1 MISRRSDAPA
11 KPHFGISG
19 IEPMHIFETRRQ
31 VGHSAE
37 EMFAL
42 VAAVEHY
49 PQFLPLCEA
58 LEVNGRSIAE
68 GKEKLIATMT
78 VGYRLIRERFTT
90 EVLLD
95 KASRTIFVS
104 YLDGP
109 FAHLENRWRFEP
121 VSAETSEIDFFI
133 AYSFRSKLFE
143 RLIGGLFDK
152 AVRKYTE
159 AFEVRADAIYG
170 VRTNEARSVSA

>member
-1 MISRRSDAPA
+1 
-11 KPHFGISG
+11 
-19 IEPMHIFETRRQ
+19 MHIFETKHR
-31 VGHSAE
+31 VAHSAD

-42 VAAVEHY
+42 VAAVEDY

-58 LEVNGRSIAE
+58 LEVKGREFAQA
-68 GKEKLIATMT
+68 KETLIATMT
-78 VGYRLIRERFTT
+78 VGYGLIRENLTT
-90 EVLLD
+90 EVILD

-121 VSAETSEIDFFI
+121 IAADGCEIDFYI
-133 AYSFRSKLFE
+133 AYCFRSQLFE
-143 RLIGGLFDK
+143 GLIGGLFDK

-159 AFEVRADAIYG
+159 AFETRADAIYG
-170 VRTNEARSVSA
+170 VRTKEARSVSA

>member
-1 MISRRSDAPA
+1 
-11 KPHFGISG
+11 
-19 IEPMHIFETRRQ
+19 MHIFETRQR

-42 VAAVEHY
+42 VSSVEDY

-58 LEVNGRSIAE
+58 LEVKGRE
-68 GKEKLIATMT
+68 FGGGKEKLIATMT
-78 VGYRLIRERFTT
+78 VGYRLIRESFTT
-90 EVLLD
+90 EVILD
-95 KASRTIFVS
+95 KASRTIFVT

-121 VSAETSEIDFFI
+121 VDVETSEIDFYI
-133 AYSFRSKLFE
+133 SYSFRS
-143 RLIGGLFDK
+143 RLLEHLMGGLFAK

-159 AFEVRADAIYG
+159 AFEARADAIYG
-170 VRTNEARSVSA
+170 IRTKVPRSVSA

>member
-1 MISRRSDAPA
+1 
-11 KPHFGISG
+11 
-19 IEPMHIFETRRQ
+19 MHIFETRHR
-31 VGHSAE
+31 VGHSTE

-42 VAAVEHY
+42 VAAVEDY

-58 LEVNGRSIAE
+58 LEVKGREFAE
-68 GKEKLIATMT
+68 GKETLIATMT
-78 VGYRLIRERFTT
+78 VGYRLIRESFTT
-90 EVLLD
+90 EVILD

-121 VSAETSEIDFFI
+121 VSAEASQIDFYI
-133 AYSFRSKLFE
+133 AYSFRSRLFE

-159 AFEVRADAIYG
+159 AFETRADEIYG
-170 VRTNEARSVSA
+170 VRTIVAKSVSA

>member
-1 MISRRSDAPA
+1 
-11 KPHFGISG
+11 
-19 IEPMHIFETRRQ
+19 MHIFETRHR

-42 VAAVEHY
+42 VAAVEDY

-58 LEVNGRSIAE
+58 LEVKGREFAG

-78 VGYRLIRERFTT
+78 VGYRLIRENFTT
-90 EVLLD
+90 EVIVD
-95 KASRTIFVS
+95 KASCTIFVS

-109 FAHLENRWRFEP
+109 FAHLENRWRFES
-121 VSAETSEIDFFI
+121 VSAETSEIDFYI

-143 RLIGGLFDK
+143 RLIGSLFDK

-159 AFEVRADAIYG
+159 AFEARADAIYG
-170 VRTNEARSVSA
+170 VRTNVPRSVSA

>member
-1 MISRRSDAPA
+1 
-11 KPHFGISG
+11 
-19 IEPMHIFETRRQ
+19 MHIFETKHL

-42 VAAVEHY
+42 VAAIENY

-58 LEVNGRSIAE
+58 LEVKGREFAE
-68 GKEKLIATMT
+68 GKETLIATMT
-78 VGYRLIRERFTT
+78 VGYRLIRESFTT
-90 EVLLD
+90 EVILD
-95 KASRTIFVS
+95 KTSHSIFVT

-109 FAHLENRWRFEP
+109 FAHLENRWRFAP
-121 VSAETSEIDFFI
+121 VTTDTSEIDFYI
-133 AYSFRSKLFE
+133 AYSFRSTLFE

-159 AFEVRADAIYG
+159 AFETRADEIYG
-170 VRTNEARSVSA
+170 IRTNVPRSVSA